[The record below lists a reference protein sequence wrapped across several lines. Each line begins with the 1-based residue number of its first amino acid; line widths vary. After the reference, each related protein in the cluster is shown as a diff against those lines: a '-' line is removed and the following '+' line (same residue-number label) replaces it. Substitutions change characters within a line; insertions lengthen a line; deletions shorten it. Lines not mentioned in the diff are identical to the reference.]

1 MGKERKSKPRVF
13 YSSDAVC
20 RCSNKENPCPHDIA
34 KAKKAKDKRIR
45 KKNREKTNKIFVRA
59 IAAANSAAIAE
70 LVNGLLNIQLVK

>member
-45 KKNREKTNKIFVRA
+45 KKNRERIFVRA